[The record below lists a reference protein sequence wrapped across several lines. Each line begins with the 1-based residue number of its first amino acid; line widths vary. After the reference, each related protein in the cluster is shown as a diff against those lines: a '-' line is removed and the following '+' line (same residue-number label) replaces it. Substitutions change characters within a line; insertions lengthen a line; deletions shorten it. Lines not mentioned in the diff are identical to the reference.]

1 MQLGVF
7 FTFVLFAHFICLALK
22 KGKIKYKEKCCEQK
36 KGKGSS
42 RLSPLGIL
50 FQCTKSCSHP
60 TIQAR
65 FSWMVVKPLIS
76 TMADTLL
83 PSCECSLSC
92 GQMHR
97 NTAMGLVGQWTE
109 RHSPVQCK
117 FGLINWVKSKLATVF
132 RSSKAEALSVRPWPE
147 WTGK

>member
-7 FTFVLFAHFICLALK
+7 FTFVLFAHFICLTLK
-22 KGKIKYKEKCCEQK
+22 KGKIKYKEKCCDRK

-92 GQMHR
+92 RVKCTG
-97 NTAMGLVGQWTE
+97 TL
-109 RHSPVQCK
+109 P
-117 FGLINWVKSKLATVF
+117 WVLLGSEL
-132 RSSKAEALSVRPWPE
+132 SGIALCNVNLD
-147 WTGK
+147 